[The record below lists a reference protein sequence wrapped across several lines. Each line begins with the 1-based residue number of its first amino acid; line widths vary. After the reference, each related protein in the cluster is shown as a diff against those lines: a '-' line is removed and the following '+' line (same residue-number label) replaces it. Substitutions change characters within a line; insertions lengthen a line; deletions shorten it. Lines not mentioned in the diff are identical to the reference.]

1 MRRAREARK
10 LCCVGVDLPLDAGAC
25 GRMVHAESQR
35 CIHCTKRR
43 WWLIKHAL
51 NGAEVA
57 VTAILENDTL
67 QRASEDDTLD
77 NLPAV
82 VPTLDDLS
90 DLGDPC
96 LREVPAAARAG
107 LLDVRLELFL
117 GCWVGL
123 VCDRAGCRC
132 QGRQPTGRETVEPV
146 RSAPTVPTQPACR
159 TWWGNLLEWRTAR
172 RATAAAVCCAAVP
185 GPTVRSTSVPARAG
199 RAAQAHGPP
208 GSVLSTTGRTP
219 SFLGEE

>member
-1 MRRAREARK
+1 MTLINMLRPPHRQWLRRLRKRLANREHMRRAREARK

-96 LREVPAAARAG
+96 LR
-107 LLDVRLELFL
+107 
-117 GCWVGL
+117 W
-123 VCDRAGCRC
+123 
-132 QGRQPTGRETVEPV
+132 
-146 RSAPTVPTQPACR
+146 
-159 TWWGNLLEWRTAR
+159 
-172 RATAAAVCCAAVP
+172 
-185 GPTVRSTSVPARAG
+185 
-199 RAAQAHGPP
+199 
-208 GSVLSTTGRTP
+208 
-219 SFLGEE
+219 